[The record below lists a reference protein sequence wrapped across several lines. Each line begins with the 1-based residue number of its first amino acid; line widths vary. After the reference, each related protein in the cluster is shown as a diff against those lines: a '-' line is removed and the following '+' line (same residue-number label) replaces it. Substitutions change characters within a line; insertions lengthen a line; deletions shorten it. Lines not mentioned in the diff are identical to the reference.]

1 MKLGNNPDRRRQC
14 EVGLER
20 LLLVKAKEPGSRPT
34 SVFFWRSPRIVI
46 RRHPSAKKSEPGHRP
61 IVFTKGPFKQ
71 RNTNMTSSFEIH
83 PGLAAG
89 ETCEKS
95 QLGRTTSPVPVL
107 SLIVGP
113 ADTLLVSVD
122 PDTGEP
128 RMVDDASRA
137 MAVFRMV
144 RRGRMGNAL
153 AMISQ
158 AEDILVNGLP
168 ALPLSVLSPKDSITL
183 GPSCLC
189 FITERIKPHV
199 GQPSGEQLT
208 QKCPFCRLVTDAGTR
223 VVTCLCG
230 AAYHWETPES
240 HPNAPENDRLR
251 CFEKIQNCLSCGRQL
266 SKEETLVWDPATL

>member
-1 MKLGNNPDRRRQC
+1 
-14 EVGLER
+14 
-20 LLLVKAKEPGSRPT
+20 
-34 SVFFWRSPRIVI
+34 
-46 RRHPSAKKSEPGHRP
+46 
-61 IVFTKGPFKQ
+61 
-71 RNTNMTSSFEIH
+71 MTSTFEIH

-89 ETCEKS
+89 EASEKI
-95 QLGRTTSPVPVL
+95 QPGGTTHQAVPTPLV
-107 SLIVGP
+107 VGP
-113 ADTLLVSVD
+113 AANLPVSVD
-122 PDTGEP
+122 SDTGQP
-128 RMVDDASRA
+128 RVVDDASRA
-137 MAVFRMV
+137 VAVFRMV
-144 RRGRMGNAL
+144 RRGRMGSAL

-158 AEDILVNGLP
+158 AGDVLVNGLP
-168 ALPLSVLSPKDSITL
+168 ALPLSVLAPKDSITL

-208 QKCPFCRLVTDAGTR
+208 QKCPFCRLVTDSSTR

-240 HPNAPENDRLR
+240 HPNTTENDRLR